1 MNAFLTSIGYQAW
14 VLPVLLVIPI
24 LGAIAIWVHGASAGR
39 SAGASPEAVS
49 AEGTTLAAEATDARV
64 RVDEVAT
71 GVAATPRM
79 LAALTFAV
87 EFVVSLGLWWAFDPV
102 VGDPLHARPRRHR
115 TDDGAPHDLHHGAL
129 VRRELDVHPHAGA
142 QLLRTAPRA
151 HHGDDRGLPQPRRLP

>member
-49 AEGTTLAAEATDARV
+49 AEGTTVAAEATDARV

-87 EFVVSLGLWWAFDPV
+87 EFVVSLGLWWAFDPAIAGWQFV
-102 VGDPLHARPRRHR
+102 FDVPWIPSWGIRFTLGL
-115 TDDGAPHDLHHGAL
+115 DGIAL
-129 VRRELDVHPHAGA
+129 MMV
-142 QLLRTAPRA
+142 LLTTFIMV
-151 HHGDDRGLPQPRRLP
+151 LS